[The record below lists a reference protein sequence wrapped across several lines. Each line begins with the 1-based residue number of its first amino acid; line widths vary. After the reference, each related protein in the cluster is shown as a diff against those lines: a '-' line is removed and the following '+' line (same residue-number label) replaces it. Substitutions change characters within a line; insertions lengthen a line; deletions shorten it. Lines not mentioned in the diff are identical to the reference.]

1 MSRRHRSQYRR
12 STSGQG
18 WPDSGK
24 ENFKMLL
31 FHYNPKY
38 KRNIHESILIRI
50 NDWVNKQRKK
60 RQLFL
65 TEKFQ
70 ITRAHNNTPSP
81 SPTPAPPEN
90 GRGGPASPAQRVRPA
105 WPTHYDGRRQGKTG
119 KAQASDSLHEH
130 PHKCSQRTSRSLDP
144 VHAKLT
150 HHGPA
155 MRGWLNRLSHCNHY
169 ANR

>member
-31 FHYNPKY
+31 FRYNPKY

-70 ITRAHNNTPSP
+70 ITRAHNNIPSP

-90 GRGGPASPAQRVRPA
+90 GRGPLPQLSAWGRHDPHTTTGEDRARREKHRPATAYMNIHTNAPNGPVGARTQYMQNWRTTAQRCEA
-105 WPTHYDGRRQGKTG
+105 GST
-119 KAQASDSLHEH
+119 A
-130 PHKCSQRTSRSLDP
+130 
-144 VHAKLT
+144 
-150 HHGPA
+150 
-155 MRGWLNRLSHCNHY
+155 
-169 ANR
+169 